1 MQNYPCRNPA
11 PLVIARL
18 TEEVATPRAPAISAV
33 ARPNSSMARN
43 AITALASLTTL
54 RRLPELSLTALMEPL
69 MCGFFMEPA
78 KVVHFRIWRWVD
90 YPAFLALLG
99 AVFFIPCTRGALHF
113 MATEKN
119 FTAEVFCEF
128 LRRLIDNATHPVYL
142 IVDRHSVHR
151 SAEVQKFVASTEGK
165 RVSRFR
171 PRSPFFIPTPFPAC
185 KAVFKSS
192 DLSPSAPL
200 TLRKRQ
206 PPF

>member
-1 MQNYPCRNPA
+1 MTQPVDGGGAEQATIYFGDEASVRSDYHCTTWA
-11 PLVIARL
+11 PRGKTPVVTTTGARFKVNL
-18 TEEVATPRAPAISAV
+18 ISAIS
-33 ARPNSSMARN
+33 
-43 AITALASLTTL
+43 
-54 RRLPELSLTALMEPL
+54 
-69 MCGFFMEPA
+69 
-78 KVVHFRIWRWVD
+78 
-90 YPAFLALLG
+90 
-99 AVFFIPCTRGALHF
+99 TRGALHF

-192 DLSPSAPL
+192 NLSPSAPL